1 MCNERNDSV
10 CYTTATYKQHFQ
22 EQKTLSRTGKKIIKR
37 HFYLPFSLLY
47 LFIHSCKFVV
57 IETYEAYDIAHE
69 AYDIAHDD
77 NVISSLIS
85 QRI

>member
-57 IETYEAYDIAHE
+57 IETY

-77 NVISSLIS
+77 NVMSSLIS